1 VTTRCTNCDATIP
14 EGGKFCIECGRP
26 APQPATGPTERLAE
40 HEGGPRC
47 AFCGTRNPPGA
58 IFCVTCGQGLTA
70 RPFAE
75 PPANPSPGAP
85 VPAPLSSASAAPAAP
100 ARRGGLDMASWGGVT
115 GGLFLI
121 GIAVLAVTGWWWP
134 GILVLVGLT
143 SLVTGLAGGRSKMRA
158 WAGVQAAFW
167 LFGLALIA
175 MFNWWWPGILVLVG
189 LSVIVGSLLRPK
201 F

>member
-1 VTTRCTNCDATIP
+1 VATRCTNCDTEIP

-26 APQPATGPTERLAE
+26 APQPATGATERLPE

-47 AFCGTRNPPGA
+47 GFCGTLNPPGA
-58 IFCVTCGQGLTA
+58 IFCVACGQGLTA

-75 PPANPSPGAP
+75 PPVSPLPSAP
-85 VPAPLSSASAAPAAP
+85 APAPLSGRPPTPTRSAQ
-100 ARRGGLDMASWGGVT
+100 GGGFDMARWGGVS

-134 GILVLVGLT
+134 GILVLIGLT
-143 SLVTGLAGGRSKMRA
+143 SLVTGLAGGRSSGRS
-158 WAGVQAAFW
+158 WAGIQGALW

-175 MFNWWWPGILVLVG
+175 QLNWWWPGILVLVG
-189 LSVIVGSLLRPK
+189 LGAIVGAVLRPK